1 MRFFMTSPR
10 FKHSLLWA
18 AGALAFAL
26 AYLPQASPSAADN
39 DILARSRAQYASL
52 RSYADTGTVDV
63 EYGSPGAPI
72 RERHSFKTYYRAP
85 RHFYFDFTKHQNA
98 DRFVIWSDD
107 EAFHTWWQTTSV
119 ENTYPKGQGT
129 GAFVTGAMPTKN
141 SLMQVPPLL
150 FSKAGLVGT
159 LTEFG
164 EASVAGTET
173 VGGRPCHKLIGI
185 ARSVYPATGHVT
197 NVRRTTVW
205 IDVEALLVR
214 KVFEDT
220 PRGTPAGSVSRITT
234 IFEPQTNPT
243 LDDSK
248 FRFTA
253 PSSQR

>member
-1 MRFFMTSPR
+1 MIFPARLTR
-10 FKHSLLWA
+10 SLLSTV
-18 AGALAFAL
+18 GALAFVFVGWL
-26 AYLPQASPSAADN
+26 GSASPSASD
-39 DILARSRAQYASL
+39 DVFARSRAMYASL
-52 RSYADTGTVDV
+52 KSYADTGAVV
-63 EYGSPGAPI
+63 NEFGSASSPSV
-72 RERHSFKTYYRAP
+72 ERHTFRTYYRGP
-85 RHFYFDFTKHQNA
+85 RHYYFEFNEDKKA
-98 DRFVIWSDD
+98 GGERYVVWGDD
-107 EAFHTWWQTTSV
+107 EAFHTWWSTTGV
-119 ENTYPKGQGT
+119 EYTYPKGQGT
-129 GAFVTGAMPTKN
+129 GAFVGGAVTTKN
-141 SLMQVPPLL
+141 SLVQIAPLL
-150 FSKAGLVGT
+150 FSQAGLVGT